1 MGKVYCEKCEH
12 YDEYAHLDSYY
23 HGYPE
28 FRFEGYMDTC
38 KHPNNFII
46 VDTAVKP
53 QLKNRWWGVIKNKNN
68 DCELFEPK
76 EKSDFSIITYLY
88 NWWRNK

>member
-53 QLKNRWWGVIKNKNN
+53 Q
-68 DCELFEPK
+68 
-76 EKSDFSIITYLY
+76 Y
-88 NWWRNK
+88 RN